1 MTESGDRGHT
11 SIAQEQFGRQ
21 AAHYVDSFN
30 HATGESLAA
39 IREYA
44 VRDRYRRAV
53 DVGTGTGFTAFAVAP
68 VSDEVVAT
76 DVTPE
81 MLTEARRLGS
91 EQGMTNVRYA
101 LSAAE
106 QLPFATDALDLLTC
120 RTAAHHFQD
129 VLRAIGEWRRVLK
142 AGGTLLLS
150 DSVAP
155 EDAELS
161 RWMNDIEVRRDPSH
175 TWNMAPSEWMRVLAE
190 HGFKVTDEVMTKV
203 YHEFDDWTGRSGTP
217 ADEVEHLRHDLL
229 NAPPGAVAAFDIRQ
243 ENGHMRFFWGCM
255 VLRARLEPSP

>member
-1 MTESGDRGHT
+1 MTESADRGHT

-21 AAHYVDSFN
+21 AALYVDSFS

-44 VRDRYRRAV
+44 ARGRYRRAV

-68 VSDEVVAT
+68 MSGEVVAT

-81 MLTEARRLGS
+81 MLAEARRLGAA
-91 EQGMTNVRYA
+91 QGMANVRYA
-101 LSAAE
+101 LGAAE
-106 QLPFATDALDLLTC
+106 HLPFVDGSLDLVTC

-129 VLRAIGEWRRVLK
+129 VLRAIGEWRRVLEP
-142 AGGTLLLS
+142 GGILLLS

-155 EDAELS
+155 EDRELS

-175 TWNMAPSEWMRVLAE
+175 TWNMTPSDWRRVLGE
-190 HGFKVTDEVMTKV
+190 HGFAITDETMTKV

-217 ADEVEHLRHDLL
+217 AGEVERLRRDLL
-229 NAPPGAVAAFDIRQ
+229 DAPPGAVDAFDIRQ
-243 ENGHMRFFWGCM
+243 EDGRLRFFWGCL
-255 VLRARLEPSP
+255 VLRARLESA

>member
-1 MTESGDRGHT
+1 MTESVEMGHT

-21 AAHYVDSFN
+21 AAFYVDSFS

-44 VRDRYRRAV
+44 ARGRYRRAV

-68 VSDEVVAT
+68 VSGQVVAT

-81 MLTEARRLGS
+81 MLAEARRLGAA
-91 EQGMTNVRYA
+91 QGVTNVRYA
-101 LSAAE
+101 LGAAE
-106 QLPFATDALDLLTC
+106 HLPFADDALDLLTC

-129 VLRAIGEWRRVLK
+129 VQRVIDEWRRVLET
-142 AGGTLLLS
+142 GGTLLLS

-155 EDAELS
+155 EDEELS
-161 RWMNDIEVRRDPSH
+161 RWMNDVEVRRDPSH
-175 TWNMAPSEWMRVLAE
+175 TWNMSPSDWRRALEDR
-190 HGFKVTDEVMTKV
+190 GFRITDEAMTKV

-217 ADEVEHLRHDLL
+217 AGEVERLRRDLL
-229 NAPPGAVAAFDIRQ
+229 DAPAGAVDAFDIRQ
-243 ENGHMRFFWGCM
+243 EDGRLRFFWGCM
-255 VLRARLEPSP
+255 VLRARLERG